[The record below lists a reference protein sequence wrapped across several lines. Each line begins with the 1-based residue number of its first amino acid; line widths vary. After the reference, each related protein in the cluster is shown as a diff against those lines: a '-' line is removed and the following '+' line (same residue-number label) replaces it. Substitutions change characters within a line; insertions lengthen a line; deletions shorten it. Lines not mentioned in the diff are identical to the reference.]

1 MNTQPDPGQEDL
13 EILLLDLKS
22 IGMPILEGMEF
33 GLVKFDIYKT
43 IISREIFEFYAV
55 DNPESILDA
64 INTKEFGVKISS
76 VMSEEGK
83 KVIRSRTKKW
93 ANIDRHFFNLVENDP
108 DVYYIL
114 KYFKSKSRVICSR
127 EIKKNYINSRGFFF
141 TENDLGLIDLI

>member
-1 MNTQPDPGQEDL
+1 MSTQPDPGQEDL
-13 EILLLDLKS
+13 ESILLDLKS
-22 IGMPILEGMEF
+22 IGMPILEEMEF

-43 IISREIFEFYAV
+43 IISREIFEFKAV
-55 DNPESILDA
+55 DNLKSILEGV
-64 INTKEFGVKISS
+64 NTKEFGAKIYQ
-76 VMSEEGK
+76 VMSEEGQ

-108 DVYYIL
+108 DAYYIL

-141 TENDLGLIDLI
+141 TENGLGLINLI